1 MKRSSNGILHRILT
15 ALATLWA
22 LSLLVFLLTRFSGD
36 PAVLLLPADAS
47 PEELVQL
54 RQQLGL
60 DRSLLH
66 QYFIYMTQAVRGD
79 FGRSLRYG
87 TSAMA
92 LVLERLPATMQL
104 AAASAIVGWTLAIP
118 LGILAGARPNTF
130 WDRLARL
137 VSLFGQSMPVY
148 WLGIVLIMVVSV
160 RFGMVP
166 ASGRGTLAHMLLPV
180 MALSLNLMGSV
191 TRVLRVQLQDIL
203 KQDYI
208 RSARAKGLP
217 MRSVLGKHALK
228 NAGIGVVTVMGLQL
242 GALLGGTVVTETVF
256 AWPGLGRLVVQA
268 IQFRDF
274 PLVQAGVIVLASVV
288 IVVNVVTDLLYPL
301 LDRRVGV

>member
-1 MKRSSNGILHRILT
+1 
-15 ALATLWA
+15 
-22 LSLLVFLLTRFSGD
+22 
-36 PAVLLLPADAS
+36 
-47 PEELVQL
+47 
-54 RQQLGL
+54 
-60 DRSLLH
+60 
-66 QYFIYMTQAVRGD
+66 
-79 FGRSLRYG
+79 
-87 TSAMA
+87 
-92 LVLERLPATMQL
+92 MQL
-104 AAASAIVGWTLAIP
+104 AGAAAVFGWVLAVP
-118 LGILAGARPNTF
+118 LGILAGARPNTI

-148 WLGIVLIMVVSV
+148 WLGIVLILLLSV
-160 RFGMVP
+160 RWGWVP
-166 ASGRGTLAHMLLPV
+166 ASGRGTWGHMVLPV

-203 KQDYI
+203 QQDYI

-288 IVVNVVTDLLYPL
+288 ILVNLLTDLLYPM

>member
-1 MKRSSNGILHRILT
+1 MNRSSNGFLHRLAT
-15 ALATLWA
+15 AVATLWA

-36 PAVLLLPADAS
+36 PAVLLLPSDAS

-66 QYFIYMTQAVRGD
+66 QYFVYLSQVVRGD
-79 FGRSLRYG
+79 FGQSLRYG
-87 TSAMA
+87 TSAMG

-104 AAASAIVGWTLAIP
+104 AGAAAVFGWVLAVP
-118 LGILAGARPNTF
+118 LGTLAGARPNTI

-148 WLGIVLIMVVSV
+148 WLGIVLILLLSV
-160 RFGMVP
+160 RWGWVP
-166 ASGRGTLAHMLLPV
+166 ASGRGTWGHMVLPV

-203 KQDYI
+203 QQDYI

-288 IVVNVVTDLLYPL
+288 ILVNLLTDLLYPM